1 MSFSMYDLT
10 VPVMLRNLGILSEYM
25 DKAAAYAVEKK
36 IEPSVLI
43 NARLAPD
50 MFPLAGQ
57 IQRFSDNCKG
67 GVAKLADIPTPRF
80 PDTEATFGELKER
93 LTKTA
98 NFLQDIKP
106 ELLNG
111 DVNRLIEIKVHQ
123 ETISLSAR
131 TYLLSMVLPNIFFH
145 LTTTH
150 NILRHC
156 GMNVGKMDYLG
167 YAN

>member
-25 DKAAAYAVEKK
+25 DKATAYAIEKN
-36 IEPSVLI
+36 IDPSVLI

-50 MFPLAGQ
+50 MLPLSGQ

-67 GVAKLADIPTPRF
+67 GIARLADITAPRF
-80 PDTEATFGELKER
+80 PDTESTFDELKER

-98 NFLQDIKP
+98 TFLQDIKP

-111 DVNRLIEIKVHQ
+111 DDSRLVEIKVRQ
-123 ETISLSAR
+123 ESISLSAR
-131 TYLLSMVLPNIFFH
+131 TYLLSMLLPNLFFH

-150 NILRHC
+150 DILRHY
-156 GMNVGKMDYLG
+156 GMNIGKMDYLG
-167 YAN
+167 YSN